1 LNILWAGAAWEDY
14 TEWQRQDRATVA
26 KINQLVDNIQRT
38 PFAGLGKPEPLR
50 GPLAG
55 WWSRR
60 ISGEHRLVYRV
71 AGTPP
76 DQRIEIVQCRYH
88 Y

>member
-1 LNILWAGAAWEDY
+1 MKLLWSRHAWQDYVLWQAEDK
-14 TEWQRQDRATVA
+14 DIVD
-26 KINQLVDNIQRT
+26 KINALVKEIQRT

-50 GPLAG
+50 EHLSG

-60 ISGEHRLVYRV
+60 ITGAHRLVYRV
-71 AGTPP
+71 EGKGA
-76 DQRIEIVQCRYH
+76 DQRVEILQCRFH